1 MGRACEALTTPGD
14 APFALQFQSALCWE
28 RDIDM
33 TCPDSTAEIAANAP
47 RYRRKS
53 STFIDGIH
61 DVPEDQDMAPAQLY
75 STMSGR
81 LFHSG
86 RIAIVMVGL
95 PARGKTHICVSMA
108 RYLGWLGV
116 KTRIFHLG
124 DYRRA
129 TVGKGGVVPEDYFFP
144 DASPQ
149 SVILRQKILKK
160 CREDIYAWL
169 NHENG
174 QVAIYDAVNPTAA
187 GRRALAKELAKHDV
201 QTLFIESFVDDEA
214 ILRENA
220 RNVKIS
226 SPDFAGMEPDEA
238 AKLYLRRIDMKIPVF
253 ETMNETELNYIKM
266 INAGQKFFYNNVSFN
281 YLSHRI
287 VFYLTNLHIK
297 SRTTYFV
304 RAGVTTEEDSYKA
317 DAPLSE
323 DGMAYAARM
332 SETLLKH
339 REQERAAL
347 IEKGGPDVPLRPLS
361 VWTSTRRRTVQ
372 TADYLKN
379 KGFKVRQ
386 RSQMSQINPGVCE
399 KMSERAIRHI
409 YPEEVEKHELDPY
422 HHRYPR
428 AESYHDL
435 AVRLEPI
442 ILELEREQSD
452 LLIIAHESVL
462 RVLYAY
468 LMHCATMDIPVLKF
482 PRDEII
488 EIIPAAYQNEAKRI
502 HIPGIDPKITPGSP
516 EDISI
521 PVPGSAPASGN
532 LSPIA
537 GLSSPAEPVER
548 PPEKVINKAA
558 EMVADRQNDE
568 D

>member
-1 MGRACEALTTPGD
+1 MDTL
-14 APFALQFQSALCWE
+14 L
-28 RDIDM
+28 
-33 TCPDSTAEIAANAP
+33 TAEIAANAP
-47 RYRRKS
+47 RYRRRS
-53 STFIDGIH
+53 STFIDSIH
-61 DVPEDQDMAPAQLY
+61 DVSEDHDMAPAQLY

-86 RIAIVMVGL
+86 RIAIVMVGP

-108 RYLGWLGV
+108 RYLQWLGV

-129 TVGKGGVVPEDYFFP
+129 TIGPDGTLPDDYFFP
-144 DASPQ
+144 DASPS

-174 QVAIYDAVNPTAA
+174 QVAIYDAVNPTAS
-187 GRRALAKELAKHDV
+187 GRRSLAKEFAKHDV
-201 QTLFIESFVDDEA
+201 QTLFIESYVDNEQILHDNA
-214 ILRENA
+214 I
-220 RNVKIS
+220 NVKIS
-226 SPDFAGMEPDEA
+226 SPDFAGMDRETA
-238 AKLYLRRIDMKIPVF
+238 AKAYLKRIEMRIPVF
-253 ETMNETELNYIKM
+253 ETMEEPELNYIKM
-266 INAGQKFFYNNVSFN
+266 INAGQKIFYNNLSFN

-297 SRTTYFV
+297 SRTTFFA
-304 RAGVTTEEDSYKA
+304 RAGTTAEEDSYKA
-317 DAPLSE
+317 DAELSE
-323 DGMAYAARM
+323 EGRHYAKMM

-339 REQERAAL
+339 REQERLEQIA
-347 IEKGGPDVPLRPLS
+347 KGKPDEPLRPLS
-361 VWTSTRRRTVQ
+361 IWTSTRLRTIQ
-372 TADYLKN
+372 TADYLKE
-379 KGFKVRQ
+379 KGYKVRQ

-399 KMSERAIRHI
+399 KMSERVIRQI
-409 YPEEVEKHELDPY
+409 YPEEVEKHALDPY

-462 RVLYAY
+462 RVLFAY
-468 LMHCATMDIPVLKF
+468 LMHCSTMDIPSLKF

-488 EIIPAAYQNEAKRI
+488 EIIPAAYQNEARRI
-502 HIPGIDPKITPGSP
+502 RIPGLDPKMLSASP
-516 EDISI
+516 DDIR
-521 PVPGSAPASGN
+521 VPGSRPMSRPESGQM
-532 LSPIA
+532 SPIPG
-537 GLSSPAEPVER
+537 GLGSPAEPLDRSTER
-548 PPEKVINKAA
+548 VINSSKDL
-558 EMVADRQNDE
+558 VADKIHDE
-568 D
+568 I